1 MANHARRRMA
11 PRSRSLPLPLEQR
24 IHVIRGMTVML
35 DRDLADLSGVTTKVL
50 LQAVRRNSERFP
62 SDFFFPRVRQEL
74 AGLRSQIVASKLR
87 MSAVAVRARTAWRS
101 LHFHGMIHAMK
112 IAMDSAGRIVVPK
125 ALRQALDLKPGQPL
139 EIRAG
144 DGRLEIEVAPTPLK
158 LQKRGKSVVA
168 VPSAPLP
175 TLTAD
180 EVRATLERVRR

>member
-1 MANHARRRMA
+1 
-11 PRSRSLPLPLEQR
+11 LPLEQR
-24 IHVIRGMTVML
+24 IHIIHGVSVML
-35 DRDLADLSGVTTKVL
+35 DADLASLYGVTPGAL
-50 LQAVRRNSERFP
+50 MQAVRRNAEGRP
-62 SDFFFPRVRQEL
+62 SDTVFQHDNQEL
-74 AGLRSQIVASKLR
+74 ARLKSQIVISKVR
-87 MSAVAVRARTAWRS
+87 TSRGVAVSNTWRFF
-101 LHFHGMIHAMK
+101 HFYGTLYAMK
-112 IAMDSAGRIVVPK
+112 VAMDSAGRIVVPK